1 MSTKSKKSKI
11 KKIVCKKCGETWLPN
26 EVPTNKEWTKM
37 APMPDSEGRVTIMQ
51 MATWSCPSC
60 GKTKMGLKGKYK
72 DAGTTGPSKKDKLIE
87 YIDNSGNK
95 IALAEIATE
104 LSFSI
109 ENVEK
114 ALQAFIKRK
123 AISGKIENDYFIKD

>member
-1 MSTKSKKSKI
+1 
-11 KKIVCKKCGETWLPN
+11 
-26 EVPTNKEWTKM
+26 VPTNKEWTKM

-72 DAGTTGPSKKDKLIE
+72 DEGTTGPSKKDKLIE
-87 YIDNSGNK
+87 YIENSGDK
-95 IALAEIATE
+95 IALAEIAAE

-109 ENVEK
+109 DNVEK
-114 ALQAFIKRK
+114 ALLAFIKRK
-123 AISGKIENDYFIKD
+123 AISGKIENDHFIKE